1 MEIRPALD
9 VRAGRVV
16 RLGQHG
22 DFATETAYAEDLDAA
37 IGLAR
42 GYVAAGARRLHVVDL
57 DAARGAGDNRALV
70 GRLVAE
76 AGAEVE
82 VAGGIRSLADAERW
96 LTAGA
101 AAVVMGT
108 AAVRDPV
115 LLAQVAMAYPGR
127 VAAALDV
134 RKGRAAIA
142 GWTSIQELTVAE
154 VLARWEDAA
163 LEAVIV
169 TSVDRDGT
177 LAGPDVELLD
187 TAVAATRHPVAYSG
201 GVANLADIRTVAAAG
216 AVAVILG
223 KSLLEGHI
231 PLADALAFS

>member
-1 MEIRPALD
+1 MQIRPALD

-22 DFATETAYAEDLDAA
+22 DFATETAYAEDPDAA
-37 IGLAR
+37 VGLAR
-42 GYVAAGARRLHVVDL
+42 GYIVAGAHRLHVVDL

-70 GRLVAE
+70 ERLVAE
-76 AGAEVE
+76 VGAQVE

-96 LTAGA
+96 LTVGA
-101 AAVVMGT
+101 IAVVVGT
-108 AAVRDPV
+108 AAVRDPA
-115 LLAQVAMAYPGR
+115 LLAQMAMAYPGR

-134 RKGRAAIA
+134 RGGRAAIA
-142 GWTSIQELTVAE
+142 GWASIQELTVVE
-154 VLARWEDAA
+154 VLARWEDAP
-163 LEAVIV
+163 LEGVIV

-187 TAVAATRHPVAYSG
+187 TALAATRHPVAYSG
-201 GVANLADIRTVAAAG
+201 GVASLADIRTVAAAG
-216 AVAVILG
+216 AAAVILG

-231 PLADALAFS
+231 PLAEALALS